1 MNMKINVQNND
12 STVENERSVVECQTG
27 ARRSGNGTYRF
38 RAGHA
43 GTVDSG
49 ADTQV
54 HSDAF
59 VQGYGEGFGE
69 AGCGGQ
75 EAGCY
80 LKGAEEGALIVVAP
94 ALG

>member
-1 MNMKINVQNND
+1 M
-12 STVENERSVVECQTG
+12 E
-27 ARRSGNGTYRF
+27 
-38 RAGHA
+38 
-43 GTVDSG
+43 
-49 ADTQV
+49 
-54 HSDAF
+54 SDPIDL
-59 VQGYGEGFGE
+59 QGYGEGFGE